1 MELRELVSLA
11 KDGDKKS
18 LEEIILRFQNLVRKW
33 SWSVYVEGYEVE
45 DLVSVGNQWIIV
57 AVQKYD
63 IESKVNF
70 EAYLQKTIQNNYY
83 DLIKKRARYN
93 YTVSLN
99 SKGGDGDEDIQS
111 LIEDDINIENMVINK
126 MMLKKL
132 IREINKLSEDDKE
145 LIKFAFEDKLGG
157 VKAYANKKE
166 ISYKRCYNRRNEI
179 INILKEKIL

>member
-11 KDGDKKS
+11 KDGDEKS
-18 LEEIILRFQNLVRKW
+18 LEEIILRFQKLINKW
-33 SWSVYVEGYEVE
+33 SWSIYVEGYEVE
-45 DLVSVGNQWIIV
+45 DLVSIGNQWIII

-83 DLIKKRARYN
+83 DLIRKRARYN

-99 SKGGDGDEDIQS
+99 SKGCDGDEEIQS

-126 MMLKKL
+126 IMLKKL
-132 IREINKLSEDDKE
+132 IREINKLSAEDKE
-145 LIKFAFEDKLGG
+145 LIKFAFGDKLGG
-157 VKAYANKKE
+157 VKAYSNKKG
-166 ISYKRCYNRRNEI
+166 ISYKKCYNRRNEI
-179 INILKEKIL
+179 INILREKIL